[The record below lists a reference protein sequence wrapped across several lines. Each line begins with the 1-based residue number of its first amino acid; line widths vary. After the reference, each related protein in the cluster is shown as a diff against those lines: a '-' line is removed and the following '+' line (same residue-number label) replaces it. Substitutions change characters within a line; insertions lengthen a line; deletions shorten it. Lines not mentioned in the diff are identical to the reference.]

1 MKRQNQ
7 IITAPN
13 PEGDEVII
21 YNLEDAAKFY
31 WNFRIK
37 DGSVVSMYINNE
49 KVKKLFQKKDTIIT
63 IAGKDPNSLKLQ
75 ELVRTLAKKGEA
87 EEEEEEDS

>member
-1 MKRQNQ
+1 
-7 IITAPN
+7 
-13 PEGDEVII
+13 
-21 YNLEDAAKFY
+21 
-31 WNFRIK
+31 
-37 DGSVVSMYINNE
+37 MYINNE